1 MNNLSTTLHDKVH
14 NWMNMIGFRL
24 NSSDTNNQSKT
35 VTKHY
40 FFETF
45 NCLEKVKTDE
55 PGKAKFMCFDTYGE
69 TLKIRSLSDLQTAF
83 YDNISQLK

>member
-1 MNNLSTTLHDKVH
+1 MNTVTTTLHAKVH

-24 NSSDTNNQSKT
+24 NSANTSTRSKT
-35 VTKHY
+35 ITKHY

-45 NCLEKVKTDE
+45 NFLEKVKADE
-55 PGKAKFMCFDTYGE
+55 PGKVKFMCFDTYGE
-69 TLKIRSLSDLQTAF
+69 ALKIRSLSDLQAAF